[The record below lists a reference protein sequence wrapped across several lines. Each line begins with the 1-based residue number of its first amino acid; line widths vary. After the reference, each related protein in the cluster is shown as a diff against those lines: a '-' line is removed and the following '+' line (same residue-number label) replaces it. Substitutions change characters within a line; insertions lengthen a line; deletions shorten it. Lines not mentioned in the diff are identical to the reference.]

1 MGYHLCSMTTLE
13 NSICSESQCFVAF
26 FLVIYRHYSFH
37 LFTCDDDDGD
47 DDDDDDDK
55 VNHWFPVLNIRHL
68 QQLQSFHK
76 TIYIVLVYELKHA
89 YCTYIN

>member
-1 MGYHLCSMTTLE
+1 MGYHLCCMTTLE

-55 VNHWFPVLNIRHL
+55 VNH
-68 QQLQSFHK
+68 
-76 TIYIVLVYELKHA
+76 
-89 YCTYIN
+89 